1 MTLAPPTWTLQ
12 KTYEYFAVSN
22 VNVKKAR
29 ELKNTGNFSWA
40 KTENGKCFT
49 RSEACC
55 GDVLP
60 LRQVKKKEK
69 EYVSIKIDR
78 GKQDKQKNCCWQIL
92 GNFT

>member
-60 LRQVKKKEK
+60 LRQVKKKKKKNMCPLKLIE
-69 EYVSIKIDR
+69 VNKIS
-78 GKQDKQKNCCWQIL
+78 KKTAADKS
-92 GNFT
+92 